1 MLTLAS
7 CVRLAPGTR
16 LQHDAVRQRWV
27 LLGPERLLVLDD
39 MARLILERSGDQTI
53 GALCEALAGE
63 FDAPLDT
70 IQADVL
76 ALFSNMVERGFVRY
90 E

>member
-1 MLTLAS
+1 MLTLESRA
-7 CVRLAPGTR
+7 RLAPGTR

-39 MARLILERSGDQTI
+39 MARLILERIGDQTI
-53 GALCEALAGE
+53 GALCKSLAGE

-76 ALFSNMVERGFVRY
+76 ALFASMSERGFLRHA
-90 E
+90 